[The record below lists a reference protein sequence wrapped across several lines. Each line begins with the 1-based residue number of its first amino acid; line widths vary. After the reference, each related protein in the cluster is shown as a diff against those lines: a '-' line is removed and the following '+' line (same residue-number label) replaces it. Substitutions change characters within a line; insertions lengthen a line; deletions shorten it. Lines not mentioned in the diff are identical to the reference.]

1 MELHVAA
8 AIQQQHTLGDEQ
20 QAAGLL
26 LSRSSN
32 IHQTAEHKRRYYD
45 VTAVGSEH
53 QACGDEPSRCGCA
66 EWQHPLQSSVSEAA
80 VLFIVARM
88 RLSRR
93 RRRVAS
99 HSAAVEQQ
107 KLTEPR
113 YCRPQASI
121 LAKWP
126 SES

>member
-1 MELHVAA
+1 M
-8 AIQQQHTLGDEQ
+8 
-20 QAAGLL
+20 
-26 LSRSSN
+26 
-32 IHQTAEHKRRYYD
+32 
-45 VTAVGSEH
+45 
-53 QACGDEPSRCGCA
+53 
-66 EWQHPLQSSVSEAA
+66 
-80 VLFIVARM
+80 LFIVARM

-121 LAKWP
+121 LANVNGQVKASRHAIHSIWAHWLERLVMNSIEHELSLRIELGP
-126 SES
+126 HAPAVQEQLLR